1 MSSTVTKKTSQKKKK
16 RRGPDSRDIHR
27 LYEMAVQCPE
37 EDIKFFDRVY
47 SKKKNSRAP
56 KTLKEDFCGTA
67 LLSAEWVR
75 TRPDNEAVGVDLDKA
90 TLDWAMENNIT
101 PLGSDQNRVR
111 LIHADVLKVQEPK
124 VDVVAALNFSYF
136 TFKTRRE
143 LRGYFEN
150 ARASL
155 APGGIL
161 VVDIFGGWE
170 SQMEV
175 TDKTRNIG
183 FTYVWQQDRYDAVTH
198 ETRFHIHFR
207 FHDEG
212 GIKKAFTYDW
222 RLWTMPEVRELM
234 MEAGFAATDV
244 YWEGIDPETG
254 EGDGDFR
261 RVVEA
266 ENCPGWNALIV
277 ASSQSE

>member
-1 MSSTVTKKTSQKKKK
+1 MSSTAADKPSRKKKK
-16 RRGPDSRDIHR
+16 RRGPEIRDIHR
-27 LYEMAVQCPE
+27 LYEEAVQCPE
-37 EDIKFFDRVY
+37 EDVRFFDRVY
-47 SKKKNSRAP
+47 SKKNGRP
-56 KTLKEDFCGTA
+56 PRVLKEDFCGTA
-67 LLSAEWVR
+67 LLAAEWVR
-75 TRPDNEAVGVDLDKA
+75 TRADNEAIGVDLDKA
-90 TLDWAMENNIT
+90 TLDWGLEHNIA
-101 PLGSDQNRVR
+101 PLDGDRKRVQI
-111 LIHADVLKVQEPK
+111 IHANVLDVREPK

-136 TFKTRRE
+136 IFKTRGE
-143 LRGYFEN
+143 LRKYFEN

-155 APGGIL
+155 APGGVL

-175 TDKTRNIG
+175 TDKTRNKG
-183 FTYVWQQDRYDAVTH
+183 FTYVWQQQSYDPLSH

-207 FHDEG
+207 FHDGG

-222 RLWTMPEVRELM
+222 RLWGIPEVRELM
-234 MEAGFAATDV
+234 VVAGFAHTDV
-244 YWEGIDPETG
+244 YWEGIAPDTG

-277 ASSQSE
+277 AST